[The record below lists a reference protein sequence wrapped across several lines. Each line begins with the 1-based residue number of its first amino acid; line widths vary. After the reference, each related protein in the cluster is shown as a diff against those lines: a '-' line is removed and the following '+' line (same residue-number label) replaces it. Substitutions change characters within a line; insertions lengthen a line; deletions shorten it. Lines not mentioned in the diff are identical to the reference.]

1 MTELPFKLKGK
12 IFRSAMPFCVYD
24 EKRTLFAQFQKC
36 RVSAVLVLAGRT
48 ECLEKAG
55 VDLIDFY
62 TERGLQVIHLP
73 IPDFGVPR
81 KAVVQR
87 VLQKVIRLANDGN
100 NIVIHCFAGVG
111 RTGTIAACLA
121 GEVFG
126 DSGMEAIRRVRTW
139 IGDGSVE
146 TREQKRFVIE
156 YCAEVWQ

>member
-24 EKRTLFAQFQKC
+24 EQRTLFAQFQKC

-48 ECLEKAG
+48 ECLERAG